1 MPMISPKGKKMTL
14 TELAT
19 RLSEEGA
26 GRQKGG
32 NDKRPM
38 WALANWIVK
47 HQGWKK
53 PQTKGG

>member
-1 MPMISPKGKKMTL
+1 
-14 TELAT
+14 LAT